1 MLAAAAMSFAVAEE
15 PKADKTVGEKTKDAL
30 KQAGEKTK
38 EAGRALV
45 DGTKKATKALVDAVT
60 PDSDAKKIEVNIAD
74 SGIQMPAKVE
84 AGKTAFVVKNIGK
97 EKHNFRV
104 QGEGVDEKFLLDVKP
119 DDSKVMHV
127 ELKPGTYQIT
137 CPAQKKEGNA
147 MQHTLTVE

>member
-1 MLAAAAMSFAVAEE
+1 MLAAAAMSFAAAEE

-38 EAGRALV
+38 EAGRAIV

-60 PDSDAKKIEVNIAD
+60 PDSDAKKVEVNIAD

-137 CPAQKKEGNA
+137 CPAQEKEGNA